1 MKKRILVI
9 DDDPQIR
16 KILREA
22 LEWAEYEV
30 IEAANGKTGTK
41 LFREMS
47 PDLIITDLVMPE
59 KEGIETI
66 IEIRRHSPDAK
77 IIAISGGG
85 RIGPEGY
92 LNLALNLGAQRA
104 FEKPFRLKDVLE
116 AIQELIGTSPDKEG

>member
-16 KILREA
+16 RVLRQA

-30 IEAANGKTGTK
+30 IEAANGKTGIK
-41 LFREMS
+41 LFHEM
-47 PDLIITDLVMPE
+47 PPELTITDLVMPE

-66 IEIRRHSPDAK
+66 MEIRRHCPGAK

-92 LNLALNLGAQRA
+92 LSLALKLGAQRA
-104 FEKPFRLKDVLE
+104 FEKPFRLKEILD
-116 AIQELIGTSPDKEG
+116 AIQEMIGAPPGEEV